1 MSIYHYFD
9 MQVILVDVFFNLI
22 SIDKY
27 TQAQVSVVPL
37 FGILKWLVLSGP
49 NSSTICFLRVYDG
62 FILYFEEKGK
72 ERC

>member
-27 TQAQVSVVPL
+27 TQAQVSVMLL

-49 NSSTICFLRVYDG
+49 NSNTICFLRVSDG
-62 FILYFEEKGK
+62 FILHFEEKGK